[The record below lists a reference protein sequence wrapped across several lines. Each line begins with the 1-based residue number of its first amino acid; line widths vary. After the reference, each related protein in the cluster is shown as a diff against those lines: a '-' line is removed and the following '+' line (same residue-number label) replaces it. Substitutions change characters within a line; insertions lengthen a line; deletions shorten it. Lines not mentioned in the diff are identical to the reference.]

1 MHGPFVRN
9 QPTDF
14 QTMLRTIATARI
26 VLPTSIIRLAA
37 GRHMYTESEQA
48 FAFLAGANAIFTGE
62 RMLTTPTSSWDV
74 DKAMLARWGM
84 RGMGSFEEKVMQPH
98 ASVDSELKADGC
110 CGSASCS
117 SKRSQDGVHI
127 QEQPG
132 LGLKPDQAGV
142 AGTA

>member
-1 MHGPFVRN
+1 
-9 QPTDF
+9 
-14 QTMLRTIATARI
+14 MLRTISTARV

-48 FAFLAGANAIFTGE
+48 FAFMAGANAIFTGE

-98 ASVDSELKADGC
+98 GTHTPQQPDTHSADAGTGGGC
-110 CGSASCS
+110 GCA
-117 SKRSQDGVHI
+117 SKRAQDGVHI
-127 QEQPG
+127 TEQPG

-142 AGTA
+142 ADTA